1 MNPEPQDNINQI
13 NNTQQ
18 PKPKKTK
25 TTHTM
30 APKEPIEDEDL
41 VYERVKK
48 SRFKQQNL
56 PAWRPVPTIISIVIV
71 FAVFGIIFII
81 LGIILLIYS
90 NKVKSAEVEYTD
102 CDLNINCK
110 KIC

>member
-56 PAWRPVPTIISIVIV
+56 LNNK
-71 FAVFGIIFII
+71 IFQ
-81 LGIILLIYS
+81 LGVLFQQLS
-90 NKVKSAEVEYTD
+90 V
-102 CDLNINCK
+102 
-110 KIC
+110 

>member
-41 VYERVKK
+41 VYERVKNLGLNNK
-48 SRFKQQNL
+48 ISQLGVLFQQL
-56 PAWRPVPTIISIVIV
+56 SV
-71 FAVFGIIFII
+71 
-81 LGIILLIYS
+81 
-90 NKVKSAEVEYTD
+90 
-102 CDLNINCK
+102 
-110 KIC
+110 